1 MPPTDHSASSHAGN
15 TLECE
20 HAVCSW
26 TEVDEAYL
34 CVINWETGQYSDCTR
49 RQKNMELMD
58 DVESILEQIGQFEP
72 YGGPRMTFESWWV
85 HSQNPFRVKGFGV
98 FVHSFPRCA
107 PPQADPYL
115 SFRVNKSAT
124 PSSPRSLTYWKPITG
139 RRNSVEMGR
148 SRSLPAAPMRDG
160 AGNFLSQT

>member
-1 MPPTDHSASSHAGN
+1 MENVLSLFKIASGPELHHEPTDHGASSHAGN
-15 TLECE
+15 RLECE

-34 CVINWETGQYSDCTR
+34 CVINWKTGLYSDCTR

-98 FVHSFPRCA
+98 SDPSLSHHVH
-107 PPQADPYL
+107 
-115 SFRVNKSAT
+115 
-124 PSSPRSLTYWKPITG
+124 PSSRPTFVTSLSETFVT
-139 RRNSVEMGR
+139 
-148 SRSLPAAPMRDG
+148 
-160 AGNFLSQT
+160 